1 MVPVSYS
8 YRNLMV
14 RWRTT
19 LMTAG
24 GFMLVVMA
32 LIIMLAFV
40 NGVRTVCAGSGEPQ
54 NVLVMK
60 EGNIDEVLS
69 QIDHDM
75 ARQAETAP
83 EVLRDPQGRLLASR
97 ELFMALTQWDEARNE
112 YYQLQV
118 RGVSTAATAVHTQV
132 QLVEGTMFRRNQ
144 HEVIVGRGM
153 AYQRH
158 LRLGD
163 EIALGYD
170 RWKVV
175 GVFEAAG
182 SAFESEAWCDLNQLA
197 EHFHRQGIFSSVVL
211 RTASPQAA
219 ERTVRYLTHSRRV
232 AVEAKTEV
240 DYYQEQAAQTDAIRI
255 GALVV
260 AAFMA
265 LGAVFGVT
273 NTMFAAIGERIK
285 DIAVMR
291 LLGFRRREILTS
303 FLLEALLIA
312 LVGATL
318 GSLLGYGVN
327 GLTLSTALGAKSIAF
342 AFTVDA
348 PILLAAI
355 GFAFAMGV
363 IGGLLPAVS
372 AMRVDPLESM
382 R

>member
-1 MVPVSYS
+1 MIPISYS
-8 YRNLMV
+8 YRNLLV

-97 ELFMALTQWDEARNE
+97 ELFMALTQWDDERNE

-132 QLVEGTMFRRNQ
+132 RLVEGAMFRRNL
-144 HEVIVGRGM
+144 HEVIVGRSM

-163 EIALGYD
+163 EIPIGYD

-175 GVFEAAG
+175 GIFDAAG
-182 SAFESEAWCDLNQLA
+182 SAFESEAWCDLMQLA
-197 EHFHRQGIFSSVVL
+197 EHFHREGIFSSVVL
-211 RTASPQAA
+211 RTATPEAA
-219 ERTVRYLTHSRRV
+219 QRTVRYLTQSRRV
-232 AVEAKTEV
+232 AVEAQTEV
-240 DYYQEQAAQTDAIRI
+240 DYYQEQAAQTDTIRV
-255 GALVV
+255 GALIV
-260 AAFMA
+260 AGFMA

-273 NTMFAAIGERIK
+273 NTMFAAIGERVK

-291 LLGFRRREILTS
+291 LLGFRRREIVLS

-318 GSLLGYGVN
+318 GSLLGCAVN

-348 PILLAAI
+348 PILIAAV

-363 IGGLLPAVS
+363 VGGLLPAIS
-372 AMRVDPLESM
+372 AMRVDPLDSM